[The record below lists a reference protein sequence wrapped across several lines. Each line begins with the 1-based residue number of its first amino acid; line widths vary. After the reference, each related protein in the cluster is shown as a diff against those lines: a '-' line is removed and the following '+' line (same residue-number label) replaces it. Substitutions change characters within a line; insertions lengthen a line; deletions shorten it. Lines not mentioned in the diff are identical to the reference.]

1 MEQIYS
7 VMLDVLQ
14 RATELPAVPKGSE
27 EGGQNAG
34 QFKDLLQHKR
44 EDAVSAQDGK
54 ENDSSAPSNIMEDG
68 AEENV
73 VLAQELLASQFTP
86 AGFIGVLPNQIIVSE
101 ETDMPPAALQE
112 AAPLESVVMPAEQ
125 FAAQTGEEIL
135 LPAQAAGQT
144 EQADTTVQL
153 ETAEPSQLLQEAVP
167 AGQTEQIESP
177 VVSESTVSSR
187 VPEQTQVESQ
197 EKVAP
202 LAQEKTVWEE
212 DPRKEETAL
221 PELVEAPLFQEVES
235 APIKVAEPEAAYS
248 MPETGDLE
256 AQVGEKLLDAVQTGD
271 SKLEIQLEPEA
282 LGKVTVEIA
291 RFETG
296 AVQIVLKA
304 ESLQTQSLLEK
315 HLPSLQLLLADHG
328 QKSAQ
333 VEIQHWQEN
342 QPADSHQNPYE
353 GQNEGHSQRQ
363 QQERRQP
370 AKQNDSFLH
379 QLRLGLIPLDEVC

>member
-1 MEQIYS
+1 M
-7 VMLDVLQ
+7 
-14 RATELPAVPKGSE
+14 
-27 EGGQNAG
+27 
-34 QFKDLLQHKR
+34 
-44 EDAVSAQDGK
+44 
-54 ENDSSAPSNIMEDG
+54 
-68 AEENV
+68 
-73 VLAQELLASQFTP
+73 
-86 AGFIGVLPNQIIVSE
+86 
-101 ETDMPPAALQE
+101 
-112 AAPLESVVMPAEQ
+112 
-125 FAAQTGEEIL
+125 
-135 LPAQAAGQT
+135 
-144 EQADTTVQL
+144 
-153 ETAEPSQLLQEAVP
+153 
-167 AGQTEQIESP
+167 
-177 VVSESTVSSR
+177 
-187 VPEQTQVESQ
+187 
-197 EKVAP
+197 
-202 LAQEKTVWEE
+202 
-212 DPRKEETAL
+212 
-221 PELVEAPLFQEVES
+221 FQEVES